1 MLINLKFSCYL
12 HDLWAMFHKTM
23 ETWQFRG
30 IQGTK
35 RYSLFVFSFFCFFNF
50 SCWGIVLQ
58 KTAVRW
64 KLRGK
69 LFCLLQQSFRKSEQD
84 KIFYADFIFW
94 ASEWINIFI
103 VVIYIRRRSRL
114 VVHFPTKTHHILV
127 ILPKWFL
134 VSVVIS
140 STSLISALRPRF
152 RGTWR
157 TVQVSWSSCDSVV
170 DSFLAVHS
178 PISLKRLNNEEV
190 RCYFWVLNQSYHR
203 NSIHH

>member
-1 MLINLKFSCYL
+1 MLINLKLAVIFMTYRPCFTIPWRLDSLEEYR
-12 HDLWAMFHKTM
+12 
-23 ETWQFRG
+23 EQRG
-30 IQGTK
+30 T
-35 RYSLFVFSFFCFFNF
+35 VFSVFFPFAFFFFNF
-50 SCWGIVLQ
+50 SCCGIVLQ

-69 LFCLLQQSFRKSEQD
+69 LFCRMQQSFRKSEQRQN
-84 KIFYADFIFW
+84 YADFIFC

-103 VVIYIRRRSRL
+103 VGIYIRRRFRL

-134 VSVVIS
+134 VSVAIS

-157 TVQVSWSSCDSVV
+157 TVRVSWSSCDSVV

-178 PISLKRLNNEEV
+178 PISLKMLNNEEV
-190 RCYFWVLNQSYHR
+190 RCYFLVLNQIKLPSK
-203 NSIHH
+203 